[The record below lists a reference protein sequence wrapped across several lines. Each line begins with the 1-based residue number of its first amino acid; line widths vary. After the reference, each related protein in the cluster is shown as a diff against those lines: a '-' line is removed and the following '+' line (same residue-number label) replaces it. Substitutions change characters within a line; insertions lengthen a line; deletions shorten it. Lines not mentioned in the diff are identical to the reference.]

1 MNKRIGMYS
10 SILNVVSITTF
21 AIAMLVGS
29 NFVSY
34 IASMFIAFS
43 FIPMICS
50 YIHYSASNK
59 KAAGYTALAFASIY
73 AVFIFIVYF
82 AQVTT
87 VVLENLNE
95 DIINLID
102 YQNFSLFFNYNLFG
116 YGIMALATFFIG
128 LTIEPSN
135 TANKWL
141 KNLLIIH
148 GIFFFSGMI
157 LPMLGVFNTATQGA
171 DLIGVIILE
180 FWCAYF
186 IPIGILS
193 FFNFKHRKNGDL
205 KLSSEDSQK

>member
-1 MNKRIGMYS
+1 MNKKIGLYS
-10 SILNVVSITTF
+10 SIINVVSVAMF
-21 AIAMLVGS
+21 AIAMLIGS

-34 IASMFIAFS
+34 ISSMFIAFS

-50 YIHYSASNK
+50 YVHYCASDK
-59 KAAGYTALAFASIY
+59 KTAGYTALAFASIY

-82 AQVTT
+82 AQLTT
-87 VVLENLNE
+87 VALENLNE
-95 DIINLID
+95 DIINIID
-102 YQNFSLFFNYNLFG
+102 YQKFSLFFNYNLFG

-141 KNLLIIH
+141 KCLLIIH
-148 GIFFFSGMI
+148 GIFFFCGLI
-157 LPMLGVFNTATQGA
+157 IPMLGLFNSNTQGS
-171 DLIGVIILE
+171 DLIGTLILE

-193 FFNFKHRKNGDL
+193 FFNFKRKL
-205 KLSSEDSQK
+205 F